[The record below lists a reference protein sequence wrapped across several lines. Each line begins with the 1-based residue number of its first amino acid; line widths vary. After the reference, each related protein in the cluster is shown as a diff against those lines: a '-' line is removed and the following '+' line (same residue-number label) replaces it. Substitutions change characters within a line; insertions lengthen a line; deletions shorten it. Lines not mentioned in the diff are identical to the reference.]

1 MKKAT
6 GPSIHGCGV
15 GGCRRLD
22 EGTVLVDAQ
31 RIIQM
36 QQQYLIIVNLSQ
48 LKAANSLT
56 LAVLVRWL
64 RQTPEAKGLLF
75 KAVPEQML
83 KIIQSCHLENDLQMI

>member
-1 MKKAT
+1 MIEFKNQE
-6 GPSIHGCGV
+6 
-15 GGCRRLD
+15 L
-22 EGTVLVDAQ
+22 TVSGAINFENAETLYLNGL

-36 QQQYLIIVNLSQ
+36 QQQYPIIVNLSQ

>member
-1 MKKAT
+1 VIEFKNQE
-6 GPSIHGCGV
+6 
-15 GGCRRLD
+15 L
-22 EGTVLVDAQ
+22 TVSGAINFENAETLYLNGL

-36 QQQYLIIVNLSQ
+36 QQQYPIIVNLSQ

>member
-1 MKKAT
+1 MIEFKNQE
-6 GPSIHGCGV
+6 
-15 GGCRRLD
+15 L
-22 EGTVLVDAQ
+22 TVSGAINFENAETLYLNGL

-36 QQQYLIIVNLSQ
+36 QQQYPIIVNLSQ

-83 KIIQSCHLENDLQMI
+83 KIIQPCHLENDLQMI